1 MEVQNKNNQKVLLIS
16 FLIIVS
22 YMIVEAVGGILTNS
36 LALLSDAGHMLSD
49 SIALGISL
57 IAFKLSEK
65 AASSNNT
72 YGLKRFEIIAATLNG
87 ITLLGVSI
95 YIFYEAIKR
104 FANPPEVAT
113 TGMLIIGVIGLV
125 VNITVAIIMF
135 KGSDTKDNLN
145 MRGAYLHVM
154 SDTLG
159 SVGAIVAALLI
170 MIFGWGLADPIASV
184 VVAALILRSGYKV
197 SRDSLHILMEGK
209 PKDISLEEVIATLKQ
224 GDIKTV
230 HDVHLWTITSHFNVL
245 TAHIVVD
252 GNKKVYEIDE
262 LLQALEKSLE
272 HLGIQHITLQIESE
286 QHYHDE
292 SILCEVEIEEP
303 SLHHHH

>member
-1 MEVQNKNNQKVLLIS
+1 
-16 FLIIVS
+16 
-22 YMIVEAVGGILTNS
+22 
-36 LALLSDAGHMLSD
+36 
-49 SIALGISL
+49 
-57 IAFKLSEK
+57 
-65 AASSNNT
+65 
-72 YGLKRFEIIAATLNG
+72 
-87 ITLLGVSI
+87 
-95 YIFYEAIKR
+95 
-104 FANPPEVAT
+104 
-113 TGMLIIGVIGLV
+113 
-125 VNITVAIIMF
+125 
-135 KGSDTKDNLN
+135 GSDTKDNLN

-197 SRDSLHILMEGK
+197 TRDPLHILMEGK
-209 PKDISLEEVIATLKQ
+209 PKDIS
-224 GDIKTV
+224 
-230 HDVHLWTITSHFNVL
+230 F
-245 TAHIVVD
+245 
-252 GNKKVYEIDE
+252 DE
-262 LLQALEKSLE
+262 LLHALEKSLE

>member
-1 MEVQNKNNQKVLLIS
+1 
-16 FLIIVS
+16 
-22 YMIVEAVGGILTNS
+22 
-36 LALLSDAGHMLSD
+36 
-49 SIALGISL
+49 
-57 IAFKLSEK
+57 
-65 AASSNNT
+65 
-72 YGLKRFEIIAATLNG
+72 
-87 ITLLGVSI
+87 
-95 YIFYEAIKR
+95 
-104 FANPPEVAT
+104 T

-184 VVAALILRSGYKV
+184 VVAALILRSG
-197 SRDSLHILMEGK
+197 
-209 PKDISLEEVIATLKQ
+209 
-224 GDIKTV
+224 
-230 HDVHLWTITSHFNVL
+230 
-245 TAHIVVD
+245 
-252 GNKKVYEIDE
+252 NKKVYVIDE
-262 LLQALEKSLE
+262 LLHALEKSLE

>member
-1 MEVQNKNNQKVLLIS
+1 
-16 FLIIVS
+16 
-22 YMIVEAVGGILTNS
+22 
-36 LALLSDAGHMLSD
+36 MLSD

-135 KGSDTKDNLN
+135 KGSDTKDN
-145 MRGAYLHVM
+145 
-154 SDTLG
+154 
-159 SVGAIVAALLI
+159 
-170 MIFGWGLADPIASV
+170 
-184 VVAALILRSGYKV
+184 RSEEHT
-197 SRDSLHILMEGK
+197 SE
-209 PKDISLEEVIATLKQ
+209 LE
-224 GDIKTV
+224 
-230 HDVHLWTITSHFNVL
+230 
-245 TAHIVVD
+245 
-252 GNKKVYEIDE
+252 
-262 LLQALEKSLE
+262 
-272 HLGIQHITLQIESE
+272 
-286 QHYHDE
+286 
-292 SILCEVEIEEP
+292 
-303 SLHHHH
+303 

>member
-1 MEVQNKNNQKVLLIS
+1 MNSMEVQNKNNQKVLLIS
-16 FLIIVS
+16 FLIIAS

-113 TGMLIIGVIGLV
+113 TRSEEHTSELQ
-125 VNITVAIIMF
+125 
-135 KGSDTKDNLN
+135 S
-145 MRGAYLHVM
+145 RGH
-154 SDTLG
+154 
-159 SVGAIVAALLI
+159 
-170 MIFGWGLADPIASV
+170 
-184 VVAALILRSGYKV
+184 
-197 SRDSLHILMEGK
+197 
-209 PKDISLEEVIATLKQ
+209 
-224 GDIKTV
+224 
-230 HDVHLWTITSHFNVL
+230 
-245 TAHIVVD
+245 
-252 GNKKVYEIDE
+252 
-262 LLQALEKSLE
+262 
-272 HLGIQHITLQIESE
+272 
-286 QHYHDE
+286 
-292 SILCEVEIEEP
+292 
-303 SLHHHH
+303 